1 MTNIQ
6 KLRLILNTPQLQQ
19 LRELTEQTDGYFKLI
34 TDPEFESPQI
44 FTKVGNFEGVIRL
57 QFWNGTYQT
66 IAPSFHQPLTT
77 EWFSDEEDSAFM
89 IFSTLHKLCRADKL
103 KKDLKPFELKYS
115 DQFITSDPIPSDW
128 QFEY

>member
-44 FTKVGNFEGVIRL
+44 FTRVGNFEGVIRL
-57 QFWNGTYQT
+57 QLWNTVYVT

-103 KKDLKPFELKYS
+103 KKALKPFELKYS
-115 DQFITSDPIPSDW
+115 DQFITSVPVPADC
-128 QFEY
+128 QY